1 MILSLVK
8 TQRQKEIRLMGEGIG
23 TRVRN
28 LRKRRGVTLTQ
39 LGHET
44 GLSPAFIS
52 NLERNL
58 CSPTLDNIQRIC
70 AALDIELVK
79 LLDDKNWG
87 QNIIRAKDRKIV
99 FEQKGQI
106 RYESINFG
114 PERLD
119 GLLIVVEPHCEYK
132 KEWTHAYDEIGFVLE
147 GELTISLDEQQFVL
161 HEGDAFYVDSKKK
174 HSLSNLSEVPC
185 SSLWIKQINNCH

>member
-1 MILSLVK
+1 
-8 TQRQKEIRLMGEGIG
+8 MGEGIG

-28 LRKRRGVTLTQ
+28 LRKRRGVTLTE

-79 LLDDKNWG
+79 LLQVYAWHL
-87 QNIIRAKDRKIV
+87 NI
-99 FEQKGQI
+99 
-106 RYESINFG
+106 
-114 PERLD
+114 P
-119 GLLIVVEPHCEYK
+119 LIGSV
-132 KEWTHAYDEIGFVLE
+132 
-147 GELTISLDEQQFVL
+147 
-161 HEGDAFYVDSKKK
+161 
-174 HSLSNLSEVPC
+174 
-185 SSLWIKQINNCH
+185 

>member
-1 MILSLVK
+1 
-8 TQRQKEIRLMGEGIG
+8 MGEGIG

-28 LRKRRGVTLTQ
+28 LRKRRGVTLTE

-87 QNIIRAKDRKIV
+87 ENVIRAQDRKVV

-119 GLLIVVEPHCEYK
+119 GLLIVVEPRCEYK

-161 HEGDAFYVDSKKK
+161 HKGDAFYVDSRKK

-185 SSLWIKQINNCH
+185 SSLWIKQITNFH